1 MSLYKAATSGI
12 KHMKIGPYGLKVP
25 NDVLTNIGILSQVR
39 TSKHWNPKFKKL
51 RSQKVIK
58 VNLPDFEQINKKQYE
73 LSTEEVR
80 SKMKENGLFP
90 RRPWIERPL
99 YFSCTGDVF
108 EPYVPPEG
116 DGKVSVIST
125 AGAKQALQFI
135 EKKSK
140 SMLAVRKIRKFEDE
154 FEVDIFL
161 KEAIDIYEK
170 AHEAITTKDEDNI
183 LKYSTERAYPEI
195 LHNIQNKTIK
205 WKMIKEVERPR
216 LVHAR
221 STDVI
226 SKDNVFFSTDGQIS
240 HSTDFS
246 SI

>member
-1 MSLYKAATSGI
+1 MYFILFVQLKSLFCRK
-12 KHMKIGPYGLKVP
+12 
-25 NDVLTNIGILSQVR
+25 
-39 TSKHWNPKFKKL
+39 
-51 RSQKVIK
+51 
-58 VNLPDFEQINKKQYE
+58 
-73 LSTEEVR
+73 
-80 SKMKENGLFP
+80 
-90 RRPWIERPL
+90 
-99 YFSCTGDVF
+99 
-108 EPYVPPEG
+108 
-116 DGKVSVIST
+116 
-125 AGAKQALQFI
+125 GAKQALQFI

-226 SKDNVFFSTDGQIS
+226 SKDNVFSQLTVRFHTQQILAVYDRFGRLMHGS
-240 HSTDFS
+240 EILAKDVLEYVVFEKQLSYKYGSWRIHAKIIPDWMPPKDNMLKTFRLQLSPPVEALPEPENKDTIQPPSDS
-246 SI
+246 QQLAAV